1 MTRLEVAIRPI
12 KQFEEVLMTQKKVI
26 ELVIKQGCILKKF
39 KDQDV
44 VEFSRSTIYF
54 KKRFFKIVIK
64 YTSLQNLTLSI
75 SYFKNNFKKIKSIFE
90 MDMNHE

>member
-54 KKRFFKIVIK
+54 
-64 YTSLQNLTLSI
+64 
-75 SYFKNNFKKIKSIFE
+75 
-90 MDMNHE
+90 